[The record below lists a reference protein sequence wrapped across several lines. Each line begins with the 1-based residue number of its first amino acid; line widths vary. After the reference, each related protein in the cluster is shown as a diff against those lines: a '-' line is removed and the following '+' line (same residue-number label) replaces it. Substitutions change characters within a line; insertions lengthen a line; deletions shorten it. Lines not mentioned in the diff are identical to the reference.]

1 MKKSSIHL
9 SLSIYIIY
17 CALMDELWQE
27 LQTVREQVRDAR
39 DNAVWYGRKRD
50 ESRVPRDYVYYAKLC
65 NQASKEQ
72 SELSYQE
79 SALHTRLLAMVDE
92 EEANI

>member
-1 MKKSSIHL
+1 MSLTNSS
-9 SLSIYIIY
+9 SS
-17 CALMDELWQE
+17 CVVMDELWQE

-92 EEANI
+92 EESNI